1 MGNDNNS
8 SWKRMSLLVLQVD
21 DDIIYDFF
29 KIRST

>member
-1 MGNDNNS
+1 MTMGNDNNS

-29 KIRST
+29 